1 MCPSGKPNAALQFHQ
16 YLFIAL
22 WLASTVYGLVRG
34 GGAERSVAMAQFM
47 AALLTRFVTSGEAHA
62 TLYVSVEIGV
72 FYVDAGLFAVVTLI
86 ALLSARFWPIP
97 QASMI
102 GCDLLGHLAKHLAPE
117 ILPNAYYVIVAIWG
131 YPTVILLMVA
141 TWRHRAR
148 LARYGTDPDWLWQLP
163 RRYGKG
169 WSTETAIPAR
179 EPAFATPDIPPA
191 AD

>member
-1 MCPSGKPNAALQFHQ
+1 MQLHQ
-16 YLFIAL
+16 YVFIAL
-22 WLASTVYGLVRG
+22 WLVSTGYALARG
-34 GGAERSVAMAQFM
+34 GAPERVIAVAQLL
-47 AALLTRFVTSGEAHA
+47 AALATPFVTHWEPTGRH
-62 TLYVSVEIGV
+62 YGSVEIGV
-72 FYVDAGLFAVVTLI
+72 FLIDAALFATVTLV

-102 GCDLLGHLAKHLAPE
+102 GCDLLGHLAKHLAPG

-131 YPTVILLMVA
+131 YPTVILLIVA
-141 TWRHRAR
+141 TWRHRVR

-169 WSTETAIPAR
+169 WSTEAAIPAR
-179 EPAFATPDIPPA
+179 ELAFATPDIPPA